1 MSEIETALNNLEE
14 DLSNVTQNYARLK
27 KNQLELLELKN
38 LLMKTESFLSDGS
51 ISIGGNDDESR
62 SKFCRTNV
70 VETNY

>member
-1 MSEIETALNNLEE
+1 MAPNPREMSEIETALNNLEE

-62 SKFCRTNV
+62 STCA
-70 VETNY
+70 